1 MTSDRSVPPMPD
13 EAMSDI
19 SRTRAENATTSIDTE
34 TDPDV
39 FKPFSFAKRPTLIP
53 TTEIPSTTSV
63 AYNSGTSRD
72 LPNPTVHPIGEAC
85 WKKHL
90 YSLNILAVVI
100 ALICLV
106 VAIVTIAPFSI
117 VPWRLGLKRQLQMVG
132 LMLSIMDLCRG
143 LVAPK
148 VYLMIKARYGES
160 YLQNHEA
167 ILRNTMFLFL
177 APAMS
182 GGPFY

>member
-1 MTSDRSVPPMPD
+1 MS
-13 EAMSDI
+13 EALTPGDVQPSPALSKTFSAMEYAI
-19 SRTRAENATTSIDTE
+19 S
-34 TDPDV
+34 
-39 FKPFSFAKRPTLIP
+39 
-53 TTEIPSTTSV
+53 
-63 AYNSGTSRD
+63 
-72 LPNPTVHPIGEAC
+72 
-85 WKKHL
+85 

-132 LMLSIMDLCRG
+132 LILSIMDLCRG
-143 LVAPK
+143 IVAPK

-167 ILRNTMFLFL
+167 ILRNTMFLFF